1 MKKKFIIGAIFTVL
15 LMLSISTI
23 SVIHAQKEN
32 AKDTTFFEEK
42 IDEKESKNCQLC
54 SANSEAISEK
64 LDYLLQFY
72 EKENIDEEKTSNYD
86 IKYLGWYPLKFIICS
101 VLAIA
106 FLILPYPAAWGP
118 YVTARTIFGCLWAQ
132 GPLP

>member
-15 LMLSISTI
+15 LMISISTI
-23 SVIHAQKEN
+23 AVINAQTEN
-32 AKDTTFFEEK
+32 AENTTFFEEK

-54 SANSEAISEK
+54 SVYYKAASEK
-64 LDYLLQFY
+64 LDHMLQFY
-72 EKENIDEEKTSNYD
+72 DKENIDEEKTSNFD
-86 IKYLGWYPLKFIICS
+86 IQYLGWYPFKIIICS

-106 FLILPYPAAWGP
+106 FLVMPYPAAWGP